1 MIRRFFGMII
11 FTITILTASF
21 GQNVFGREDIINWL
35 QLVQQQAPK
44 HAGQALAK
52 TDVFL
57 SHLAPSAGVE
67 APNKCTSDDMQ
78 WAQKLHLN
86 VISA

>member
-1 MIRRFFGMII
+1 MIRRFFSMMI
-11 FTITILTASF
+11 FTATILTASF
-21 GQNVFGREDIINWL
+21 GQNIFGRQDIINWL
-35 QLVQQQAPK
+35 HIVQQQAPR

-67 APNKCTSDDMQ
+67 LPDRCVADGALMG
-78 WAQKLHLN
+78 
-86 VISA
+86 